1 MRILIFILM
10 TVALFSCGSNKPTE
24 EQKEKAEKYIGYLT
38 EYNIDNIHGGELT
51 DANILVLAVDA
62 YPEANFDVFA
72 TTYLENA
79 ISKGLDIEG
88 VAIVDV
94 KNCQIGDGWVT
105 GDRIGRAFK
114 E

>member
-24 EQKEKAEKYIGYLT
+24 EQKEKADRYIGYLT
-38 EYNIDNIHGGELT
+38 EYNIDDIYGGELT

-62 YPEANFDVFA
+62 YPGANFDVFA
-72 TTYLENA
+72 KTYLDNA

-88 VAIVDV
+88 VSIVDV
-94 KNCQIGDGWVT
+94 KNCQIGNGWVT
-105 GDRIGRAFK
+105 GERIGRAFK

>member
-62 YPEANFDVFA
+62 YPGVNFDIYA
-72 TTYLENA
+72 QTYLEDA
-79 ISKGLDIEG
+79 LEHGLDIKG
-88 VAIVDV
+88 VAIVDIDD
-94 KNCQIGDGWVT
+94 CQFGEYGVV
-105 GDRIGRAFK
+105 GKRLGRAYK
-114 E
+114 

>member
-1 MRILIFILM
+1 M
-10 TVALFSCGSNKPTE
+10 
-24 EQKEKAEKYIGYLT
+24 T
-38 EYNIDNIHGGELT
+38 EYNIDDIYGGELT

-62 YPEANFDVFA
+62 YPGANFDVFA
-72 TTYLENA
+72 KTYLDNA